1 MKNPMSLLFLFVLL
15 AMPLAGA
22 LAETDPDEVIES
34 GDIRSTATM
43 LGGQFI
49 RMAGQVPDFMGAGR
63 TVDITGTVTDNAL
76 AFGQE
81 ITLDGGSIDG
91 DFLAMGQTVEVDGL
105 ISGDVFVGCEE
116 FRLSEGGVILGNLYF
131 GASRLILDGRVEGTL
146 HGGAERIILEGQI
159 GGGEVELG
167 ESGSMEIGSAAR
179 IMGELCYTAP
189 IEAEIP
195 VGAEILGALNF
206 TLYQSGF
213 DDDDDGFSLLKFL
226 WYLVAAMIVG
236 LVLLAIAGPW
246 MRASASSLSE
256 SSAMAFAWGALF
268 LFATPLALALVMV
281 TVVGIPLALLGGA
294 AYAAALYLA
303 PLPLAL
309 WLGDWLLRKMGRV
322 APGAFLS
329 LSLGL
334 LIYKILASI
343 PWLGYLMILVALLM
357 GMGAMFLGCR
367 NMQAKLKT

>member
-1 MKNPMSLLFLFVLL
+1 MKNPMALLLTLILL
-15 AMPLAGA
+15 ALPMAGA
-22 LAETDPDEVIES
+22 MAESDSDEIIES

-49 RMAGQVPDFMGAGR
+49 RMAGQVPDFLGAGR

-81 ITLDGGSIDG
+81 ITLEGGSIDG

-105 ISGDVFVGCEE
+105 VSGDVFVGCEE
-116 FRLSEGGVILGNLYF
+116 FRLGESGVILGNLYF
-131 GASRLILDGRVEGTL
+131 GANRLILDGRVEGTL
-146 HGGAERIILEGQI
+146 HGGAQRIIIDGQI
-159 GGGEVELG
+159 GGGEVALG
-167 ESGSMEIGSAAR
+167 ETGSVEIGPAAR
-179 IMGELCYTAP
+179 IMADFDYSAA
-189 IEAEIP
+189 IETDIP
-195 VGAEILGALNF
+195 EGAEVLGALNF
-206 TLYQSGF
+206 TLHQSG
-213 DDDDDGFSLLKFL
+213 DDDDGGFSLLKFL
-226 WYLVAAMIVG
+226 WCLVAAMIVG

-281 TVVGIPLALLGGA
+281 TIVGIPLALLGGA

-309 WLGDWLLRKMGRV
+309 WLGDWLLRKMGRT

-334 LIYKILASI
+334 LVYKILASI
-343 PWLGYLMILVALLM
+343 PWLGYLMIVIALLM

-367 NMQAKLKT
+367 KMQAKLRT